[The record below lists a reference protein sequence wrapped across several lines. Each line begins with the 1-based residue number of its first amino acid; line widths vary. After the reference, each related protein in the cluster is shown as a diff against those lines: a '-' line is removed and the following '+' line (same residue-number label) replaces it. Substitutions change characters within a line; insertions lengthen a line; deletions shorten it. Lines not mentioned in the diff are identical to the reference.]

1 MVKTY
6 YFNFPHPSGTD
17 WNDSWK
23 IGVATSR
30 KPAEGFK
37 VQGYIKGMDPLI
49 DPCFFVDDDGQVYI
63 YNGGDGI
70 CKDESRRC
78 CSL

>member
-6 YFNFPHPSGTD
+6 YFYFPHPSGTD

-37 VQGYIKGMDPLI
+37 VLGYIERMDPLI
-49 DPCFFVDDDGQVYI
+49 DSCVQRDDDG
-63 YNGGDGI
+63 
-70 CKDESRRC
+70 
-78 CSL
+78 